1 MLMASSGDH
10 LGCGIACTT
19 GFPLVMRLCWGEENL
34 QNAAIRRLNADE
46 ACLAYIGDDPN
57 YGYNLVKQ
65 LNKSFDRTQPG
76 ALAAVGSQVRA
87 ELEKDERLNSVTA
100 RVVSGQDNDAQAG
113 LLVFVEGESSAGPF
127 ALVAGV
133 GEMTVE
139 RINRGLPGAS
149 ATQEI
154 T

>member
-1 MLMASSGDH
+1 MANTGDP

-19 GFPLVMRLCWGEENL
+19 GFPLVMRLAWGEENL
-34 QNAAIRRLNADE
+34 QNAALRRLNADE
-46 ACLAYIGDDPN
+46 GCLAAIGDDPN

-65 LNKSFDRTQPG
+65 LNKSFDRKQPG
-76 ALAAVGSQVRA
+76 ALAAIGSRVRS
-87 ELEKDERLNSVTA
+87 ELEKDDRLNSCTA
-100 RVVSGQDNDAQAG
+100 RVVTGEGSDGEPG
-113 LLVFVEGESSAGPF
+113 LMVFVEGESAAGPF

-139 RINRGLPGAS
+139 RLNRGVPGAS
-149 ATQEI
+149 PTQEI